1 MRDVSHTPPTGDR
14 EVNTVFSR
22 GPRMMTDGGER
33 ERSERD
39 PRREA
44 ERTDGGERTDGS
56 RSTSEHGSDGGERDS
71 RPEAE
76 HRHDGDDTQR
86 MKDVSHTPPAE
97 DREVDRVF
105 ARGHE
110 RLASDDEHEHD
121 YQRER
126 VAEEVAEE

>member
-14 EVNTVFSR
+14 ELNTVFSR
-22 GPRMMTDGGER
+22 GPRAMTDGGERTNGSRSTSEHGSGGGER

-44 ERTDGGERTDGS
+44 EQTDGGERTDPDADH
-56 RSTSEHGSDGGERDS
+56 RDDGT
-71 RPEAE
+71 A
-76 HRHDGDDTQR
+76 R
-86 MKDVSHTPPAE
+86 MRDVSHTPPAE

-110 RLASDDEHEHD
+110 RLASDEEGERDHE
-121 YQRER
+121 RER
-126 VAEEVAEE
+126 VAGEVAEE